1 MSAASEFEVP
11 RFGDDGLLPD
21 RRGGMSIPLT
31 VMLWALI
38 FTIVYFATRNIAI
51 EDSVAAGGY
60 IGALLITFIITIFFV
75 IPATTLLLGKLID
88 DATRRMLV
96 WRAGLT
102 FALAGLLLGVLPA
115 AFIYMVNHAYGWLP
129 FTQFIIPSVLAPW
142 TARVMLEATLRS
154 RTLATFAIIFT
165 VVVVIGS
172 LSIGVSVFT
181 GHI

>member
-1 MSAASEFEVP
+1 MSAAMDFEVP

-21 RRGGMSIPLT
+21 RRGGLSIPLT

-38 FTIVYFATRNIAI
+38 FTIVYFSTRNIAI

-75 IPATTLLLGKLID
+75 IPATSLLLGKLLD
-88 DATRRMLV
+88 DATKKMPA
-96 WRAGLT
+96 WRAGLA
-102 FALAGLLLGVLPA
+102 FAFAGLLLGALPA
-115 AFIYMVNHAYGWLP
+115 VFIYMVNHAYGWLP
-129 FTQFIIPSVLAPW
+129 FTQLIIPSVTAPW
-142 TARVMLEATLRS
+142 IARVMLEPTLRNRS
-154 RTLATFAIIFT
+154 LATFSIVFTII
-165 VVVVIGS
+165 VVVGS

>member
-1 MSAASEFEVP
+1 MSAASDFEVP
-11 RFGDDGLLPD
+11 KFGEDGFLPN

-38 FTIVYFATRNIAI
+38 FTIVYFATRDIAI
-51 EDSVAAGGY
+51 EDSVAADGY

-75 IPATTLLLGKLID
+75 IPAGSLLLGNFVD
-88 DATRRMLV
+88 EATKKMPA

-102 FALAGLLLGVLPA
+102 FALVGLILGVLPA
-115 AFIYMVNHAYGWLP
+115 VFIYMVNHAYGWLP
-129 FTQFIIPSVLAPW
+129 FTQLIIPSVLAPW
-142 TARVMLEATLRS
+142 TARVMLEPTLRN
-154 RTLATFAIIFT
+154 RTLATFAIAFT
-165 VVVVIGS
+165 IVVVVGS